1 MVRKK
6 NYFVFVQALFLTI
19 VVFVIGLYIGA
30 SVEGSRALQIN
41 NYFTQSET
49 TLLDVLSLNKLVDSN
64 SISCESLINSEDAL
78 LNKVYEEGILL
89 DQYEESGKLTND
101 LKDLHKKYD
110 SLRTYLWIISTDI
123 KNKCGEKIIPLVY
136 LYNKSETDLI
146 KRAEQSV
153 WSKVLLDIK
162 NNNSKVVLIPV
173 AVDSNLSS
181 LNALIKRYNIT
192 SYPAVIVNEKKVFER
207 IPEEKEVLNYTK

>member
-1 MVRKK
+1 MVMKR
-6 NYFVFVQALFLTI
+6 NHFVFAQALLLTI
-19 VVFVIGLYIGA
+19 VVFVVGFYIGA

-49 TLLDVLSLNKLVDSN
+49 TLLDLLSLNKLVGSN
-64 SISCESLINSEDAL
+64 SVSCESLANSEGAL

-110 SLRTYLWIISTDI
+110 SLRTYLWITSIDI

-136 LYNKSETDLI
+136 LYNKSETDLT
-146 KRAEQSV
+146 KRAEQNV

-162 NNNSKVVLIPV
+162 NNNSKVVLIPIS
-173 AVDSNLSS
+173 VDSNLSS
-181 LNALIKRYNIT
+181 LNILIERYNIT
-192 SYPAVIVNEKKVFER
+192 TSPAVIVDEKKVFES
-207 IPEEKEVLNYTK
+207 IPEEKEILNYLK

>member
-1 MVRKK
+1 MKR
-6 NYFVFVQALFLTI
+6 NHFVFAQALLLTI
-19 VVFVIGLYIGA
+19 VVFVVGFYIGA

-49 TLLDVLSLNKLVDSN
+49 TLLDLLSLNKLVGSN
-64 SISCESLINSEDAL
+64 SVSCESLANSEGAL

-110 SLRTYLWIISTDI
+110 SLRTYLWITSIDI

-136 LYNKSETDLI
+136 LYNKSETDLT
-146 KRAEQSV
+146 KRAEQNV

-162 NNNSKVVLIPV
+162 NNNSKVVLIPIS
-173 AVDSNLSS
+173 VDSNLSS
-181 LNALIKRYNIT
+181 LNILIERYNIT
-192 SYPAVIVNEKKVFER
+192 TSPAVIVDEKKVFES
-207 IPEEKEVLNYTK
+207 IPEEKEILNYLK